1 VENYSVPAEAGTPEA
16 AESVVAG
23 LFEWA
28 IHATWVV
35 AALAVIARLLVLLP
49 WFADLR
55 SSSTFPG
62 RMKRRGLAVVV
73 VAGVVAA
80 LAYDIGRWR
89 DEAPVEGVAIS
100 IALVAVIVG
109 LAGSVLLSFG
119 FATAPRVDAKV
130 LQPDGSANDAW
141 AIDVLTQ
148 INSAHREGATHSAA
162 RANRNNR
169 ADLGDVIKVA
179 DRTGNGVAVLVA
191 WFYQLFFN
199 VSPWLVQVT
208 LLDGLNASATLRRN
222 GHQIDEVSLQ
232 LQFGDAAQDNH
243 RKLLSM
249 GASFAAMGVAAKY
262 YDIKGFY
269 GVETWRSAAYV
280 SLAMQTVDEE
290 RRIYIERA
298 LAEEPTN
305 LVAECE
311 EVTDA
316 FDDET
321 DAAMLWERM
330 DRLEPM
336 IDVAA
341 RLCGEPDVIGVP
353 GSLWHQRPAD
363 GTEARPAN
371 KDFDQ
376 PEPPLMMLRLMDWYL
391 GSVSNW
397 IALTLASDGTLASG
411 EGREP
416 SVEERRQR
424 VGIVLARFVDT
435 LARID
440 AEREI
445 DERPEIG
452 RLQMVAAMD
461 DDVLAAWA
469 EPEYTFDAAL
479 RLADWGTR
487 ASDSVDQDMKFY
499 FACALAHR
507 YFHTGD
513 ADERSQLSGA
523 IVDLV
528 DYAKFNPY
536 WRDWTFKDPELRLLG
551 HEDGMRSLAL
561 SAIDGAWQID
571 RFRPMLKVPAARP
584 LADPGM
590 ITEDVLDSV
599 RATTRLKPDVL
610 QSIADGAR
618 ILRAS
623 RTAKP
628 EGWEERDV
636 LRAARHILDEAGH
649 DVISLRLTS
658 ERDLGGLVDDVA
670 AAVYWVPDPIER
682 VRAAGFLVALLEH
695 IAPRPSDAPSAVPFL
710 P

>member
-1 VENYSVPAEAGTPEA
+1 MEDYSALAAAGTPEA

-23 LFEWA
+23 FFEWA
-28 IHATWVV
+28 LHALWVV
-35 AALAVIARLLVLLP
+35 AALAVIARLLVLIP
-49 WFADLR
+49 WYADLR
-55 SSSTFPG
+55 STSTFPG
-62 RMKRRGLAVVV
+62 RMKRIGLWVIV
-73 VAGVVAA
+73 VAGLVAT

-89 DEAPVEGVAIS
+89 DEPAVEGVAVS
-100 IALVAVIVG
+100 VALIAVIVG

-141 AIDVLTQ
+141 AIDVLAQ
-148 INSAHREGATHSAA
+148 INSAHREGATHSTA
-162 RANRNNR
+162 RANRNNQ

-179 DRTGNGVAVLVA
+179 DRTGNGVALLVA
-191 WFYQLFFN
+191 WLYQLFFN

-208 LLDGLNASATLRRN
+208 VLDGLNATATLRRN

-232 LQFGDAAQDNH
+232 LQFGDVNQDNH

-280 SLAMQTVDEE
+280 SLAIQTVDEE

-298 LAEEPTN
+298 LAEEPSN

-311 EVTDA
+311 EVADA

-321 DAAMLWERM
+321 DADMLWNRM

-341 RLCGEPDVIGVP
+341 RLCGESDVLGVP
-353 GSLWHQRPAD
+353 GSLWHQTPARPTDDRPA
-363 GTEARPAN
+363 
-371 KDFDQ
+371 KDEFDR

-397 IALTLASDGTLASG
+397 IALKLASDGRVASG
-411 EGREP
+411 DDGDP
-416 SVEERRQR
+416 SVEQRRR
-424 VGIVLARFVDT
+424 HVAIVMARFVET
-435 LARID
+435 LAYID
-440 AEREI
+440 AERGLVN
-445 DERPEIG
+445 RPELV

-469 EPEYTFDAAL
+469 EPDYADAIAQEL
-479 RLADWGTR
+479 IDWGTL
-487 ASDSVDQDMKFY
+487 ASDSMDQDMKFY
-499 FACALAHR
+499 LACAFAHR
-507 YFHTGD
+507 YFRSRD
-513 ADERSQLSGA
+513 ADARSQLTSA

-551 HEDGMRSLAL
+551 HEHGLRELALFAHRCGVADRSLQAD
-561 SAIDGAWQID
+561 AEGPCGT
-571 RFRPMLKVPAARP
+571 FARG
-584 LADPGM
+584 PG
-590 ITEDVLDSV
+590 DDH
-599 RATTRLKPDVL
+599 RGGTRLG
-610 QSIADGAR
+610 SGNH
-618 ILRAS
+618 
-623 RTAKP
+623 
-628 EGWEERDV
+628 
-636 LRAARHILDEAGH
+636 AAEAGPPAIH
-649 DVISLRLTS
+649 C
-658 ERDLGGLVDDVA
+658 
-670 AAVYWVPDPIER
+670 
-682 VRAAGFLVALLEH
+682 
-695 IAPRPSDAPSAVPFL
+695 
-710 P
+710 